1 MPFYVKAK
9 PPVVVNGELVG
20 FKTEWKLFKA
30 RLQQNAPSILIW
42 DRDGYLPGKQEAAL
56 HLVEKEDLA
65 HILQSLPEKKIREL
79 EKLLRDEW
87 GIQKSEEDESILDVL
102 SSKPLVFQPVPRLKD
117 PSSLEKMDWRS
128 YVERLV
134 CPKPGKDP
142 KLITVHR
149 AKLIKPL
156 AMHYAPHSLEIA
168 NSNTGK
174 TRFYDTAGIKIDKA
188 TRKAV
193 LGFAKSPT
201 EVYPGTING
210 TELPTAFDQIESQD
224 SYELA
229 KYMLDILETGRALVD
244 AGGVRFVVET
254 KSSFA
259 YLGNPVAKDAKVVE
273 GFKVLLN
280 HICANPAMGRRFG
293 IILFSTKLKTIRGK
307 DKMTL
312 QELEEWKRSFVLFRA
327 VEEYA
332 EPKLRKIIRDPKVAE
347 WLHQPIP
354 GYRETIYNA
363 TQELDDYNLASFFES
378 HAEAE
383 HRVRGAALHAAV
395 TNLLDKIVLD
405 KITVD
410 EILEEAEDLLSEYVD
425 INLQSIVDLCSM
437 WDKLRTDQA
446 KAYFENLSD
455 YMKEIVSACI
465 LYKKKRPET
474 TTVSLKEIPYQPENY
489 DYFSKCIDRLKRR
502 KRIQSLNETLRNF
515 FGFQLVQNNSDFMVE
530 YFENPKPPEDLK
542 TIGFLNF
549 SNFSISQFSQ
559 TDTSSRKEEEKHSS
573 EERAVSVKT
582 VKWLNRLNGEKSEV
596 GDSSEKVTK
605 SRNLRN
611 DEENSVSVK
620 VEKLRNLRNGE
631 KEDSEITVTCG
642 SCEFFHTRKCVMEH
656 PELIQPSATYAATC
670 SNYRPRS
677 DFP

>member
-1 MPFYVKAK
+1 MDKCPKCGCSILQSDEIQAAPLRNVLQFFSTPIPFYVKAK
-9 PPVVVNGELVG
+9 PPVVVNGELVS
-20 FKTEWKLFKA
+20 FETEWKLYRA
-30 RLQQNAPSILIW
+30 RLQQNAPSILLW

-56 HLVEKEDLA
+56 HLVEGEDLTR
-65 HILQSLPEKKIREL
+65 ILQALPEKKIREL
-79 EKLLRDEW
+79 ENLLRNEW
-87 GIQKSEEDESILDVL
+87 GIQKNDDEDLLDVFR
-102 SSKPLVFQPVPRLKD
+102 SRPLIFQPVPRLRD
-117 PSSLEKMDWRS
+117 PSILEKMDWRS

-134 CPKPGKDP
+134 CPKPGKAP

-156 AMHYAPHSLEIA
+156 AMHYAPHSLEIG

-293 IILFSTKLKTIRGK
+293 IILFATDLKTIRGK

-312 QELEEWKRSFVLFRA
+312 QELEEWKRSFILFRA

-347 WLHQPIP
+347 WLHQPIK

-363 TQELDDYNLASFFES
+363 TQELDDYNLAAFFES

-383 HRVRGAALHAAV
+383 HRVRGAALHAAI
-395 TNLLDKIVLD
+395 TLLLDKIALD
-405 KITVD
+405 KVTVD
-410 EILEEAEDLLSEYVD
+410 EILEEAEDLLSDYVD
-425 INLQSIVDLCSM
+425 INLRSIVDLCSM
-437 WDKLRTDQA
+437 WDRLRTDQA

-465 LYKKKRPET
+465 LYKRAKPEV
-474 TTVSLKEIPYQPENY
+474 TTVNLNDIPYQPESY

-502 KRIQSLNETLRNF
+502 KKIQSLNETLRNF
-515 FGFQLVQNNSDFMVE
+515 YGFQLVQNDGGFMVE
-530 YFENPKPPEDLK
+530 YFENPRPPEDLK
-542 TIGFLNF
+542 PIGFLNF

-559 TDTSSRKEEEKHSS
+559 TSILPEKEGEEQDS
-573 EERAVSVKT
+573 EE
-582 VKWLNRLNGEKSEV
+582 
-596 GDSSEKVTK
+596 
-605 SRNLRN
+605 N
-611 DEENSVSVK
+611 DVSVK

-631 KEDSEITVTCG
+631 KSGLTAKD
-642 SCEFFHTRKCVMEH
+642 CEFWKTSNCKAEV
-656 PELIQPSATYAATC
+656 PSAVFPETPCPETC
-670 SNYRPRS
+670 DRFKPRYEGA
-677 DFP
+677 FK